1 MLNGTG
7 KVGSISPDAIGAF
20 LLPQKWVL
28 MTDRPALYCDLHSY
42 GHSPHF
48 IQARKA
54 WEGQRYQV
62 KVRYLGSD
70 LFKLILQDGS
80 RMKLHNHEP
89 GRLLEHLELYPHE
102 PITYS
107 IRFHILAIKTTGMR
121 TAMFSMSSDPL
132 QRCSMFSQKRNTFGF
147 FEEYPSSEEEDS

>member
-1 MLNGTG
+1 MTRRPSLN
-7 KVGSISPDAIGAF
+7 
-20 LLPQKWVL
+20 
-28 MTDRPALYCDLHSY
+28 CDLHSY

-54 WEGQRYQV
+54 WEGEQCQV

-70 LFKLILQDGS
+70 LFKLILEDGS
-80 RMKLHNHEP
+80 NLKLHNHEP

-107 IRFHILAIKTTGMR
+107 TRYHILGIKTNGVG
-121 TAMFSMSSDPL
+121 TAMFSMSVDPL
-132 QRCSMFSQKRNTFGF
+132 ERCSLFGEKKNTFGF
-147 FEEYPSSEEEDS
+147 FDPNFSSAIDDDSFGAESGESNG

>member
-1 MLNGTG
+1 MIN
-7 KVGSISPDAIGAF
+7 
-20 LLPQKWVL
+20 
-28 MTDRPALYCDLHSY
+28 RPALYCDLHSY

-54 WEGQRYQV
+54 WEGEQCQV

-70 LFKLILQDGS
+70 LFKLIMQDGS
-80 RMKLHNHEP
+80 SMKLHNHEP

-107 IRFHILAIKTTGMR
+107 IRFHILGIKTEGMR
-121 TAMFSMSSDPL
+121 TAMFSMSVDPL
-132 QRCSMFSQKRNTFGF
+132 KQCSMFSKKRNTFGF
-147 FEEYPSSEEEDS
+147 FEADRSSKEKGNSSDSQNG

>member
-1 MLNGTG
+1 
-7 KVGSISPDAIGAF
+7 
-20 LLPQKWVL
+20 
-28 MTDRPALYCDLHSY
+28 MTNRPAIYCDLHSY

-54 WEGQRYQV
+54 WKGEHFQV

-70 LFKLILQDGS
+70 FFKLILEDGS
-80 RMKLHNHEP
+80 SLKLHNHEP

-107 IRFHILAIKTTGMR
+107 IRYHILGIKTNGVG
-121 TAMFSMSSDPL
+121 TAMFSMSLDPL
-132 QRCSMFSQKRNTFGF
+132 KRCSMYSEKINTFGF
-147 FEEYPSSEEEDS
+147 FDPNFSSGSDSESPGAGASGA